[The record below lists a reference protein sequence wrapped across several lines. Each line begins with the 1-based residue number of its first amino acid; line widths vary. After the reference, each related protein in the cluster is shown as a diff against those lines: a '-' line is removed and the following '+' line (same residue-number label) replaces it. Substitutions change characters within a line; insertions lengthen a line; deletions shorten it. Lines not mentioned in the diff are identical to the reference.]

1 MGRKPKLTPDVQ
13 KVISTIYSRHH
24 NWSVRDIQ
32 KKIPQLS
39 KQIIGRELSIKEIP
53 GRTLVDKYKR
63 EVLTPNLTEMEKS
76 GIDTPWSIY
85 TLAKYEIPSE
95 ALMTVLEILFEK
107 LREKPPKHIT
117 IREAMWI
124 GRLAHVIKDNQLLW
138 RHAYQYAEMERMS
151 QITGND
157 LFAFVNVTYDALLYK
172 DVGGEMSMAIDFVPY
187 MFNQAGEAAKN
198 RLEIEKGTVKKLR
211 RGEVKGR

>member
-1 MGRKPKLTPDVQ
+1 VGRKPKLTPDVQ
-13 KVISTIYSRHH
+13 KVISAIYGKHP

-32 KKIPQLS
+32 KKIPEFS

-76 GIDTPWSIY
+76 GIDTPWSVY
-85 TLAKYEIPSE
+85 TLSKYEIPSE

-124 GRLAHVIKDNQLLW
+124 GRLAHVIKDHQLLW
-138 RHAYQYAEMERMS
+138 RHAYQYAEIERME

-187 MFNQAGEAAKN
+187 MFNQSGEAAKN